1 MSPSARTGDG
11 RPINP
16 GVGVIPIMKEVTRGK
31 LAIIGTGFYVA
42 RYGLFLTAQHVLE
55 DLVDWKTQVVGVG
68 YVCHPAIP
76 GLQKR
81 SGMAVTYS
89 RVVELV
95 FVTML
100 MRYGGE
106 KVSE

>member
-1 MSPSARTGDG
+1 MMSMGAVLHMTGRINGTDLG
-11 RPINP
+11 GLYKSMPI
-16 GVGVIPIMKEVTRGK
+16 T
-31 LAIIGTGFYVA
+31 A
-42 RYGLFLTAQHVLE
+42 GLC
-55 DLVDWKTQVVGVG
+55 VVGAAS
-68 YVCHPAIP
+68 AIP